1 MIVVLCI
8 QCISIIRGDAKL
20 MCNEVAAV
28 AVVISLIV
36 VFTMVAL
43 VFVSLV
49 VIANVTGLIV

>member
-1 MIVVLCI
+1 
-8 QCISIIRGDAKL
+8 